1 MRFVRVGAA
10 VLAAAAIVGTQS
22 GVASAAVWSPTKTLQ
37 GVFGISSP
45 PEAPSVASNAAGHGV
60 AVWDNTGVVRLAE
73 RVKGGAWTASRT
85 VFPGSAWYGGPSTV
99 AIGADETTAVAWT
112 TVATRYVPAKLVVS
126 VRRPGADFT
135 TPVQVAPG
143 FLVFS
148 FRLGVAADGT
158 VTLAWL
164 DGSGVHAST
173 LAPGGAW
180 SAPQQLSGAGY
191 PSLPDL
197 VVNDAGAAVA
207 VWQQGSSPGAPSSV
221 VAAYRPAGAA
231 AFDAAQVVSAG
242 TGQSTWNPKP
252 GISASGD
259 AAVGYLDGASMV
271 VATRPAAGPWGAPV
285 TVSPASHGVGYPA
298 LAMDGAG
305 DLVAAWLATD
315 TFGTPAVWKRTMPAG
330 GAWTATTRL
339 SGAADTADWPTA
351 AFSSD
356 GSVAVVTWIDDQALK
371 ARASTGSVSGAWTRA
386 TLGAGYW
393 GSTVPVAAG
402 GGTATAAWAAAIPTN
417 ANSSKILGRAFG

>member
-173 LAPGGAW
+173 QAPGSAW

-207 VWQQGSSPGAPSSV
+207 VWQQGSSPGAPASIL
-221 VAAYRPAGAA
+221 AAFRPAGAA

-271 VATRPAAGPWGAPV
+271 VV
-285 TVSPASHGVGYPA
+285 TVSRQAMTSSSPRTAS
-298 LAMDGAG
+298 
-305 DLVAAWLATD
+305 
-315 TFGTPAVWKRTMPAG
+315 
-330 GAWTATTRL
+330 
-339 SGAADTADWPTA
+339 
-351 AFSSD
+351 
-356 GSVAVVTWIDDQALK
+356 
-371 ARASTGSVSGAWTRA
+371 STGITGCTWK
-386 TLGAGYW
+386 
-393 GSTVPVAAG
+393 
-402 GGTATAAWAAAIPTN
+402 TN
-417 ANSSKILGRAFG
+417 AGSIEQNLCIVTGSSHSINMCPPHSPTRITKNSILKLAGAFH